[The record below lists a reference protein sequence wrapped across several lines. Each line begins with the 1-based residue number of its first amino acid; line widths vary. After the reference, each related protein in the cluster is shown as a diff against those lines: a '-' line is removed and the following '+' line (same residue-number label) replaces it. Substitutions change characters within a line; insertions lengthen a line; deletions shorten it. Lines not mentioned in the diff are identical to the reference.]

1 MYMIAIGIKKISYKK
16 HILFFIFNITKKDFP
31 KGLIFYLVA
40 PFLVNRKNSKVLFL
54 LL

>member
-1 MYMIAIGIKKISYKK
+1 MFMIAIGIKQMSYKK
-16 HILFFIFNITKKDFP
+16 HILSFIFNITKRDFP

-40 PFLVNRKNSKVLFL
+40 PFLVNRKNSKVVFL